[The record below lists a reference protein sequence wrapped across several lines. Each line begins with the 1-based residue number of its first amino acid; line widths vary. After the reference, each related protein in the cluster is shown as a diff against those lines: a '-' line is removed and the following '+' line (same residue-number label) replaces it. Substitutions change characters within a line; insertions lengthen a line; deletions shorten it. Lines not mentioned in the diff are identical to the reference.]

1 MLDNEPVLD
10 ISKKPL
16 IATYPMPKKTDG
28 GSLHFLTI
36 SPQTYLFTAKLRVAL
51 GG

>member
-16 IATYPMPKKTDG
+16 IATYPMPKK
-28 GSLHFLTI
+28 LMAALYI
-36 SPQTYLFTAKLRVAL
+36 S
-51 GG
+51 